1 MSEFRRQHPIAAV
14 TQLFI
19 VLRQNIVPFI
29 VFVVLGSRNSGDY
42 FWLLLLFG
50 TIATFVLGVV
60 SWFRFTFRVH
70 EDELQINK
78 GVFVRKKLYLSKDRI
93 QVIDITEGLIQRMFG
108 LVKVEIKTAGG
119 GTEKATISAITRSDA
134 VQLRTLLRE
143 KEVQRP
149 AESESLTEISGE
161 LENTVVSNESN
172 KTWVLS
178 NRDLFYAALTSG
190 NFGVIAS
197 ILGALSGQL
206 DQFITEE
213 NMDYIFGL
221 LPGFSQLTVILW
233 SILFILLISYLLS
246 FIGVI
251 LRYGDFKIEKKEK
264 ELQIT
269 SGLLE
274 RKQLTVPFD
283 RVQAFRFVEGVLRQ
297 PFGYGMLY
305 VESAGF
311 EQKENDRSIVV
322 LPFVKR
328 AKLSSFLEE
337 FMDEAPNESTS
348 IVPPKR
354 SLFRYIRQPNYLLLI
369 VIPVLW
375 IFFDWAW
382 MLSALVIPFSLFGW
396 LEYKDAKIE
405 VAENTVLMQFRN
417 LARTTAIVK
426 INRAQISEIS
436 MNPFQRRKHL
446 ATVSITAASGA
457 GGKSFTVDD
466 LDAND
471 AERLLEWPIAR
482 VS

>member
-14 TQLFI
+14 TQLFVVI
-19 VLRQNIVPFI
+19 RQNIVPFI
-29 VFVVLGSRNSGDY
+29 IFVVLGSRNSGEY
-42 FWLLLLFG
+42 FWLIVLLG
-50 TIATFVLGVV
+50 IIVTFVLGVV
-60 SWFRFTFRVH
+60 GWFRFTFRVR

-78 GVFVRKKLYLSKDRI
+78 GIFVRKKLYLSKDRI

-172 KTWVLS
+172 KIWVLS

-337 FMDEAPNESTS
+337 FMDEAPDESTC

-426 INRAQISEIS
+426 INRAQVSEIS

-471 AERLLEWPIAR
+471 AERLLKWPIAR
-482 VS
+482 AS